1 MTLHYVIRASYL
13 WASCYIVLF
22 FQDINFH
29 QSENS
34 AAVINAESSKGTTE
48 ILAEVTSS
56 SIQMA
61 PLKSAVNND
70 SISKENNK
78 TTVVEGLCRDYTK
91 MIECVKS
98 EQAIQSLC
106 GFKLASGNAVKLEE
120 TALKKAEEMLNEI
133 NGECTKVS
141 KTHTNGIKVSSQSMV
156 KAQELIS
163 NATTSPKESKL
174 STEATNGNFIQNYKV
189 GAINVTNFEED
200 ENDIEFSQW
209 YEEMEQLENDKSE
222 SRPSSLSED
231 IGLITNESAEKVN
244 GKNDN
249 NSTAMQVLA
258 SCGAETLRN
267 GSVSEEKEIES
278 QVGDIDIHLER
289 VSHVVKDTYVKDE
302 IESRKNEMAKTNEE
316 KRDQE
321 LITTGSTAFG
331 GFSTAGGKEL
341 HISNNAL
348 SKAQQL
354 MSDPSEGDTHFFIKG
369 KEKGAELCNDTGRR
383 ECNGDFDRREKRKN
397 LGDFN
402 SVENSGFKTASGKK
416 LKVSNASI
424 MKATDLIDSC
434 YEFNIDSKSKK
445 ETTIGK
451 PNVNPAYLRED
462 KSLNMPHS
470 TSTMPPVLVN
480 THTSKSISPECVNKE
495 TTSSYS
501 GNSNHQVLPSVD
513 NAVEGGFKGFE
524 SASGKQY
531 NLTNLSL
538 KKAATFLTENAS
550 LDNCENTKLGDKFC
564 KILVNANN
572 EIGSTASTE
581 DLGQKVPKLDSIE
594 EELKNLISLK
604 EKKVC
609 SKTYDDKQKPSAY
622 AYPGSFEKRSTH
634 GFGANVPKGFRPFKA
649 PKIMKH
655 KEQTVPN
662 AQCDQDTEL
671 KMMNENTYQ
680 TEMKNDVNVCLMPL
694 DTQKNVI
701 QRDLSNNEEQGYQNC
716 PEDNLNNNSYKSSSD
731 KNVEIK
737 FDANV
742 KEGLKQSNDI
752 DSKECYDGLFSQ
764 MFAEDMEPSEMDSLK
779 TLSHASI
786 GKDSCEKNENIP
798 VTTKTEV
805 NAMKDIG
812 KACSSTDLLFNG
824 FSTASGIKVNIKA
837 ESLSKAAYLLDS
849 SQELDLSKN
858 LQKAISKSNLD
869 KEGKLNLGRPS
880 KEHEAMDQ
888 EVPGKGTFTL
898 FRTPDIKTSGQTSKS
913 SLNEAVSNQTNDSL
927 FQTAHG
933 KNISVPVKTHECF
946 TILDQNQTGNH
957 DEFYEKELDI
967 KRKSEAS
974 VNVAE
979 KANTETIIRGNEEG
993 NQVVPNDGFDVLCQ
1007 AADGEH
1013 VAISNECLGSVQKQL
1028 IVSENNL
1035 SPNNGCVP
1043 TFQTACD
1050 RTVAISKVAPKVVE
1064 ECLEDSETK
1073 NTEMESECDAM
1084 FQTAASRNENI
1095 SSNYLT
1101 AAKDGFGDS
1110 EASTTQFDSNVEC
1123 KPMFQTASG
1132 RTVRVSEKSL
1142 YASKERLENSEA
1154 IATQINSKTDCIP
1167 MFQTASGITVNVSE
1181 KSLKAAKECLT
1192 NSEASSIQMDSKTE
1206 CKPMFQIAS
1215 DRTVHAPE
1223 KSLNVDKECLED
1235 SEARATQFDSKTEC
1249 KPMFQTASG
1258 RTVHVSEKS
1267 LKAAKECLGDSEA
1280 TAMQMNSKTEF
1291 KPMFQTASGRTV
1303 HVSENSLKAAK
1314 ECLGDSEATAMQMN
1328 SKTEFKPMF
1337 QTASG
1342 RTVNVS
1348 ENSLKAAKECLGDS
1362 EATAMQMNSKTEF
1375 KPMFQTASGRT
1386 VNVSENSLKAAK
1398 ECLGDSEAT
1407 AMQMNS
1413 KTEFKPMFQTASGR
1427 TVNISENSLQAAK
1440 ECLGDSEATAMQM
1453 NSKTESKPMF
1463 QTASGRTVNISENS
1477 LKAAKECLGDS
1488 EATAMQMNSKTEFKP
1503 MFQTASGRTV
1513 NVSENSLKAAKV
1525 CLGDSE
1531 ATAMQMNSKTEFKPM
1546 FQTASGRTVNISE
1559 NSLKAAKEC
1568 LGDSEATAMQM
1579 NSKTEF
1585 KPMFQTT
1592 SGRTVNIS
1600 ENSLKAAKE
1609 CLGDSEA
1616 TAMQMNS
1623 KTEFKHMFQTASGR
1637 TVSISENSLKAA
1649 KECLGDSEATAMQM
1663 NSKTEFK
1670 PVFQTASGRTV
1681 NISENS
1687 LKAAKECLGDS
1698 EATAMQ
1704 MNSKTEFKPMFQTAS
1719 GRTVNISENSLKVAK
1734 EYLGDSEA
1742 TAMLMNSKTEFKPM
1756 FQTASGR
1763 TVNVSENSLQA
1774 AKECLG
1780 DSEAN
1785 VKLSKTVFGN
1795 IFEETGREAQKLIQL
1810 DTKSNLF
1817 TSENC
1822 GLTAKEYNSCS
1833 LFQTANS
1840 RSVDVSS
1847 AALNIARKN
1856 LLETSVEGTPSRSTS
1871 SPTKCHDIEFKSIRQ
1886 QKTEAGKFSDNL
1898 SNMKRNYPFSE
1909 DEPSQIKRWKS
1920 GLNDHSEFEEIPAKR
1935 QKLNDIDDSSY
1946 SKQSCKYL
1954 DKILLCP

>member
-1 MTLHYVIRASYL
+1 MGELQYCSFFL
-13 WASCYIVLF
+13 

-29 QSENS
+29 QSENF
-34 AAVINAESSKGTTE
+34 AAVINAESSKGTTD
-48 ILAEVTSS
+48 ICAEVKSSS

-61 PLKSAVNND
+61 PLKSAVNNN

-78 TTVVEGLCRDYTK
+78 VIVVDSLCRESTK
-91 MIECVKS
+91 MIECMKS

-106 GFKLASGNAVKLEE
+106 GFKLASGNAIKLEE
-120 TALKKAEEMLNEI
+120 TALKKAEEMLNET

-141 KTHTNGIKVSSQSMV
+141 KTQLNGIKVSSRSMV

-163 NATTSPKESKL
+163 NVTTSPKESKL
-174 STEATNGNFIQNYKV
+174 SIEATNGNFIQNAKV
-189 GAINVTNFEED
+189 GATNVTNLEED
-200 ENDIEFSQW
+200 ENNIEFSQW
-209 YEEMEQLENDKSE
+209 YEEMEQLENNKYE

-244 GKNDN
+244 GKNDS
-249 NSTAMQVLA
+249 NSTAMLVLA
-258 SCGAETLRN
+258 SRDTETLRN

-278 QVGDIDIHLER
+278 QVGDIDIHSER

-302 IESRKNEMAKTNEE
+302 EESRKNEMANTNEK
-316 KRDQE
+316 KRDLE
-321 LITTGSTAFG
+321 LIMTGSTAFG
-331 GFSTAGGKEL
+331 GFSTAGGKKL

-369 KEKGAELCNDTGRR
+369 KEKGAELCNYTCGR
-383 ECNGDFDRREKRKN
+383 ECNGDFDRQEKRKI

-416 LKVSNASI
+416 LKVSDAS
-424 MKATDLIDSC
+424 MVKATDLIDSC
-434 YEFNIDSKSKK
+434 YEFNIDIKNKK

-462 KSLNMPHS
+462 KCLNMPHS
-470 TSTMPPVLVN
+470 TSTMPPALVN
-480 THTSKSISPECVNKE
+480 THTTSKSISPECVNKE
-495 TTSSYS
+495 MTSSYY
-501 GNSNHQVLPSVD
+501 GNSNHKVLPSVD
-513 NAVEGGFKGFE
+513 NAVEVGFKGFE

-550 LDNCENTKLGDKFC
+550 LDNCKNTKLGDKFC

-609 SKTYDDKQKPSAY
+609 SKTYDDKQKSSAY

-662 AQCDQDTEL
+662 VQCNQETEL

-680 TEMKNDVNVCLMPL
+680 TGIQNEINVCLMPL

-701 QRDLSNNEEQGYQNC
+701 QRDLSNNEQQVYQNC
-716 PEDNLNNNSYKSSSD
+716 PEDNLNNDFYKSSTD
-731 KNVEIK
+731 KNFEIK
-737 FDANV
+737 FDSNF

-764 MFAEDMEPSEMDSLK
+764 MFAEDMEPSELDSLK

-786 GKDSCEKNENIP
+786 GKDSCEKNENMP
-798 VTTKTEV
+798 VTTKTEI
-805 NAMKDIG
+805 NAMMDIG
-812 KACSSTDLLFNG
+812 KGCSSTDLLFNG

-837 ESLSKAAYLLDS
+837 ESLSKATHLLDS
-849 SQELDLSKN
+849 SEELDLSKN
-858 LQKAISKSNLD
+858 LHKAISKSNLD
-869 KEGKLNLGRPS
+869 KEGTLSLGRQS
-880 KEHEAMDQ
+880 KEYEALDQ

-933 KNISVPVKTHECF
+933 ENISLSVKTHESF
-946 TILDQNQTGNH
+946 TIEDQNQRKELTQLNSKVKTGKH
-957 DEFYEKELDI
+957 DEFYEKELDF
-967 KRKSEAS
+967 KTKSEAS

-979 KANTETIIRGNEEG
+979 NSNTETIIIGNEEG
-993 NQVVPNDGFDVLCQ
+993 NQVVPNDGFDFLCQ
-1007 AADGEH
+1007 SADGEH
-1013 VAISNECLGSVQKQL
+1013 VAISNECLGSAQKQL
-1028 IVSENNL
+1028 TVSENNL
-1035 SPNNGCVP
+1035 SESNNGCVP
-1043 TFQTACD
+1043 KFQTACD
-1050 RTVAISKVAPKVVE
+1050 RTVAISKIAPKVVE
-1064 ECLEDSETK
+1064 ESLEDSETK
-1073 NTEMESECDAM
+1073 ITEMESEYDAM

-1101 AAKDGFGDS
+1101 AAKDGLEDS
-1110 EASTTQFDSNVEC
+1110 EASTTQFDSNIEC

-1142 YASKERLENSEA
+1142 YAAKERFENSEA
-1154 IATQINSKTDCIP
+1154 IATQINSKADCIP

-1181 KSLKAAKECLT
+1181 KSLKVAKECLT

-1215 DRTVHAPE
+1215 GRTVHDPE

-1258 RTVHVSEKS
+1258 RTVHVSENSLKVAKECLGDSEASVIPMNSKTEFKPMFQTASGRTVHVSENS

-1280 TAMQMNSKTEF
+1280 NVIPMNSKTECKPMFQTASGRTVHVSENSLKATKECLGDSEASVIPMNSKTEFKPMFQTASGRTVHVSENSLKAAKECLGDSEASVIPMNSKTEFKPMFQTASGRTVHVSENSLKAAKECLGDSEASVIPMNSKTEF

-1342 RTVNVS
+1342 RTVHVS
-1348 ENSLKAAKECLGDS
+1348 ENSLKAAKECLGSSEATAMQMNSNTESKPMFQTASGRTVHVSENSLKAVKECLGDS
-1362 EATAMQMNSKTEF
+1362 EATAMQMNSKTEN
-1375 KPMFQTASGRT
+1375 KPMFETASGRT
-1386 VNVSENSLKAAK
+1386 VNISENLLKAAK

-1407 AMQMNS
+1407 AIQMNS
-1413 KTEFKPMFQTASGR
+1413 KTENKPMF
-1427 TVNISENSLQAAK
+1427 E
-1440 ECLGDSEATAMQM
+1440 
-1453 NSKTESKPMF
+1453 
-1463 QTASGRTVNISENS
+1463 TASGRTVNISENS

-1488 EATAMQMNSKTEFKP
+1488 EAS
-1503 MFQTASGRTV
+1503 
-1513 NVSENSLKAAKV
+1513 
-1525 CLGDSE
+1525 
-1531 ATAMQMNSKTEFKPM
+1531 
-1546 FQTASGRTVNISE
+1546 
-1559 NSLKAAKEC
+1559 
-1568 LGDSEATAMQM
+1568 
-1579 NSKTEF
+1579 
-1585 KPMFQTT
+1585 
-1592 SGRTVNIS
+1592 
-1600 ENSLKAAKE
+1600 
-1609 CLGDSEA
+1609 
-1616 TAMQMNS
+1616 
-1623 KTEFKHMFQTASGR
+1623 
-1637 TVSISENSLKAA
+1637 
-1649 KECLGDSEATAMQM
+1649 
-1663 NSKTEFK
+1663 
-1670 PVFQTASGRTV
+1670 
-1681 NISENS
+1681 
-1687 LKAAKECLGDS
+1687 
-1698 EATAMQ
+1698 
-1704 MNSKTEFKPMFQTAS
+1704 
-1719 GRTVNISENSLKVAK
+1719 
-1734 EYLGDSEA
+1734 
-1742 TAMLMNSKTEFKPM
+1742 
-1756 FQTASGR
+1756 
-1763 TVNVSENSLQA
+1763 
-1774 AKECLG
+1774 
-1780 DSEAN
+1780 

-1795 IFEETGREAQKLIQL
+1795 IFEETGREAQKLIHL

-1822 GLTAKEYNSCS
+1822 GLTAKEYSSCS
-1833 LFQTANS
+1833 LFQTANG

-1856 LLETSVEGTPSRSTS
+1856 LLETSVEGIPLRSTS
-1871 SPTKCHDIEFKSIRQ
+1871 SPAKCHDIEFKFIHQ
-1886 QKTEAGKFSDNL
+1886 QKIEAGKFSDNL
-1898 SNMKRNYPFSE
+1898 SNMKRNYPLSE
-1909 DEPSQIKRWKS
+1909 DEPAQIKRWKS
-1920 GLNDHSEFEEIPAKR
+1920 GLIDHSEFEETPAKR
-1935 QKLNDIDDSSY
+1935 QKLNNMDDSSY